1 MEQQKTL
8 NLLNEASD
16 PKFVTGKR
24 NIVHDQSN
32 ANYDIRNEIRK
43 KGYISLGDQ
52 QTYYLQV
59 FQSLYEPQ
67 EEY

>member
-16 PKFVTGKR
+16 AKFVTVKR

-43 KGYISLGDQ
+43 KAIFL
-52 QTYYLQV
+52 
-59 FQSLYEPQ
+59 
-67 EEY
+67 